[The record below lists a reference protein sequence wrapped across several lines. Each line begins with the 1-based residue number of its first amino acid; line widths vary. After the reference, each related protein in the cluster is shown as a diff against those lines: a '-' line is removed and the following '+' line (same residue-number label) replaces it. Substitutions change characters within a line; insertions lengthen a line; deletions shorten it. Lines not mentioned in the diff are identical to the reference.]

1 VTSVP
6 DWLPTFVADRM
17 AEQAARDPQFAR
29 DVADAQG
36 MLLYGTIGHAAY
48 LRADGSV
55 WFHVAAL
62 SLDTEDEEEYEWQPA
77 GGSDRLRALL
87 MGARRYPELL
97 DLLPQR
103 PADAVEC
110 LRCTGTGRFLP
121 NVYCHLWGGLGWVRG
136 QGTGQ

>member
-1 VTSVP
+1 
-6 DWLPTFVADRM
+6 M

-29 DVADAQG
+29 DVTEAHG

-62 SLDTEDEEEYEWQPA
+62 SLDTEDDEEYEWQVAA
-77 GGSDRLRALL
+77 GTDRLRALL
-87 MGARRYPELL
+87 MGTRRYPELL
-97 DLLPQR
+97 ELLPTR

-110 LRCTGTGRFLP
+110 LRCTGTGRFFP
-121 NVYCHLWGGLGWVRG
+121 NVYCHLCGGLGWVPA
-136 QGTGQ
+136 

>member
-1 VTSVP
+1 MTP
-6 DWLPTFVADRM
+6 IPAWLPAFVQERM
-17 AEQAARDPQFAR
+17 AEQAARDPQFAQ
-29 DVADAQG
+29 DVAAAQG

-48 LRADGSV
+48 LRDDGSV

-62 SLDTEDEEEYEWQPA
+62 SLDTEDDEEYEWQVA
-77 GGSDRLRALL
+77 TGTDRLRALQ

-97 DLLPQR
+97 ELLPQR

-121 NVYCHLWGGLGWVRG
+121 NVYCHLCGGLGWVPASA
-136 QGTGQ
+136 TE